1 MEGGSLSNIMELPL
15 YHDESLLY
23 NLRGE
28 NLI

>member
-1 MEGGSLSNIMELPL
+1 MEGGNLPIIMELPL